1 MKFDVI
7 IIGGGLAGLACG
19 IRLAEQGKY
28 CAIVSAGQN
37 ALHFSSGSLDLLA
50 KLPDGRVV
58 SQPLTAIDALAELA
72 PEHPYSKMRQA
83 GVVGELSELAPQA
96 EALLQRCGL
105 KLVGSAA
112 KNHLRLTPLGGCR
125 PTWLSPADIPVAPL
139 EGPLPWQNV
148 AVIGIEGF
156 LDFQPQMVASALQE
170 QGVEATADYL
180 HLPALDRL
188 RDNPSE
194 FRAVN
199 IARLL
204 DLPENRQPLADE
216 LARLSSDAE
225 MILLP
230 ACIGLDESAPLE
242 ALRAAVGKPIQLLP
256 TLPPSLLG
264 IRLHQALRQRFQQL
278 GGITMPGDAVL
289 RAELVGNR
297 ITGLYSRNH
306 GDIPLRAA
314 QIVLASGSFFS
325 NGLVATFEH
334 VYEPIL
340 DLDILSLPNR
350 ADWSRSNMFAP
361 QPYLQ
366 FGANT
371 DNRLRALRGGVALD
385 NLHVIGAVL
394 GGYDPLQ
401 QGCGAGVSLTS
412 ALFVAEQIV
421 SAMEVTL

>member
-1 MKFDVI
+1 
-7 IIGGGLAGLACG
+7 
-19 IRLAEQGKY
+19 
-28 CAIVSAGQN
+28 
-37 ALHFSSGSLDLLA
+37 
-50 KLPDGRVV
+50 
-58 SQPLTAIDALAELA
+58 
-72 PEHPYSKMRQA
+72 MRQFGPA
-83 GVVGELSELAPQA
+83 GELSELAPQA

-125 PTWLSPADIPVAPL
+125 PTWLSPIDIPVAPL

-156 LDFQPQMVASALQE
+156 LDFQPQMVASALQD
-170 QGVEATADYL
+170 QGIEATADYL

-199 IARLL
+199 IARVL
-204 DLPENRQPLADE
+204 DLPENLQPLADE
-216 LARLSSDAE
+216 LSRLSCEADT
-225 MILLP
+225 ILLP
-230 ACIGLDESAPLE
+230 ACIGLDESTPLD

-278 GGITMPGDAVL
+278 GGMTMPGDAVL
-289 RAELVGNR
+289 RAEMVDNR
-297 ITGLYSRNH
+297 ITGLYTRNH

-314 QIVLASGSFFS
+314 QMVLASGSFFS
-325 NGLVATFEH
+325 NGLVATFER

-340 DLDILSLPNR
+340 DLDVLSLPNR

-366 FGANT
+366 FGVNT
-371 DNRLRALRGGVALD
+371 DNRLRALRGGIALE

>member
-50 KLPDGRVV
+50 KLPDGRAV
-58 SQPLTAIDALAELA
+58 SQPLSALSALAELA
-72 PEHPYSKMRQA
+72 PEHPYSKMRNITQLD
-83 GVVGELSELAPQA
+83 ELVQEA
-96 EALLQRCGL
+96 EALLRRCGL
-105 KLVGSAA
+105 DIVGSSAE
-112 KNHLRLTPLGGCR
+112 NHLRLTPLGSCR
-125 PTWLSPADIPVAPL
+125 PTWLSLADIPVAPL
-139 EGPLPWQNV
+139 NGPLPWQRV

-156 LDFQPQMVASALQE
+156 LDFQPQMVASALQD
-170 QGVEATADYL
+170 QGIDATADYL

-199 IARLL
+199 IARIL

-216 LARLSSDAE
+216 LSRLSFTAE

-230 ACIGLDESAPLE
+230 ACIGLDKSAPLD
-242 ALRAAVGKPIQLLP
+242 ALRAVVGKPIQLLP

-264 IRLHQALRQRFQQL
+264 MRLHQALRHRFQQL
-278 GGITMPGDAVL
+278 GGLVMPGDAVL
-289 RAELVGNR
+289 RAELVDNR

-314 QIVLASGSFFS
+314 QMVLASGSFFS
-325 NGLVATFEH
+325 NGLVATFDK

-340 DLDILSLPNR
+340 DLDILSLPHR
-350 ADWSRSNMFAP
+350 ADWSHSNLFAP

-366 FGANT
+366 FGVNT
-371 DNRLRALRGGVALD
+371 DNHLRPLRGGVALE
-385 NLHVIGAVL
+385 NLHAIGAVL

-412 ALFVAEQIV
+412 AVFVAEQII
-421 SAMEVTL
+421 SEMAVTL

>member
-7 IIGGGLAGLACG
+7 IIGGGLAGLVCG

-50 KLPDGRVV
+50 KLPNGKAV
-58 SQPLTAIDALAELA
+58 SQPLSALETLAELA
-72 PEHPYSKMRQA
+72 PEHPYSKMGQT
-83 GVVGELSELAPQA
+83 GQVGELAQQA
-96 EALLQRCGL
+96 ESLLSRCGL
-105 KLVGSAA
+105 NLVGCAA
-112 KNHLRLTPLGGCR
+112 KNHLRLTPLGNCR

-139 EGPLPWQNV
+139 EGPLPWQKV

-170 QGVEATADYL
+170 QGVEVTADYL

-199 IARLL
+199 IARVL
-204 DLPENRQPLADE
+204 DLPENLQPLADE
-216 LARLSSDAE
+216 LARLSSTAE

-230 ACIGLDESAPLE
+230 ACIGLDESAPLD

-264 IRLHQALRQRFQQL
+264 MRLHQALRHRFQQL
-278 GGITMPGDAVL
+278 GGIVMPGDAVL

-314 QIVLASGSFFS
+314 QMVLASGSFFS

-350 ADWSRSNMFAP
+350 ADWSNSNMFAP

-366 FGANT
+366 FGVNT

>member
-19 IRLAEQGKY
+19 IKLAEQGKY

-50 KLPDGRVV
+50 KLPDGRAV
-58 SQPLTAIDALAELA
+58 SKPLSALSALAEIA
-72 PEHPYSKMRQA
+72 PEHPYSKMGQVA
-83 GVVGELSELAPQA
+83 KLALDA
-96 EALLQRCGL
+96 ESLLQRCGL

-112 KNHLRLTPLGGCR
+112 QNHQRLTPLGGCR

-139 EGPLPWQNV
+139 DGPLPWQKV

-156 LDFQPQMVASALQE
+156 LDFQPQMVASALQD

-180 HLPALDRL
+180 HLPELDRL

-204 DLPENRQPLADE
+204 DLPENLQPLADE
-216 LARLSSDAE
+216 LSRLSSAAD

-230 ACIGLDESAPLE
+230 ACIGLEATAPLD
-242 ALRAAVGKPIQLLP
+242 ALRAAVGKSIQLLP

-264 IRLHQALRQRFQQL
+264 MRLHQALRQRFQQL
-278 GGITMPGDAVL
+278 GGIIMPGDAVL
-289 RAELVGNR
+289 RAELVGDR

-314 QIVLASGSFFS
+314 HMVLASGSFFS
-325 NGLVATFEH
+325 NGLVATFEQ

-350 ADWSRSNMFAP
+350 ADWSHSNMFAP

-366 FGANT
+366 FGVKT

-385 NLHVIGAVL
+385 NLHAIGAVL

-421 SAMEVTL
+421 GAMEVTL

>member
-7 IIGGGLAGLACG
+7 IIGGGLAGLTCG

-37 ALHFSSGSLDLLA
+37 ALHFSSGSLDLLT
-50 KLPDGRVV
+50 KLPDGRAV
-58 SQPLTAIDALAELA
+58 SQPLSALDALAELA
-72 PEHPYSKMRQA
+72 PEHPYSKMGR
-83 GVVGELSELAPQA
+83 VGALAQEA
-96 EALLQRCGL
+96 ESLLQRCGL

-112 KNHLRLTPLGGCR
+112 KNHLRLTPLGSCR
-125 PTWLSPADIPVAPL
+125 STWLSPADIPVAPL
-139 EGPLPWQNV
+139 EEPLPWQKV

-156 LDFQPQMVASALQE
+156 LDFQPQMVASSLQD
-170 QGVEATADYL
+170 QGVDATSDYL

-199 IARLL
+199 IARVL
-204 DLPENRQPLADE
+204 DLPQNLQPLADE
-216 LARLSSDAE
+216 LSRLSSTSE

-230 ACIGLDESAPLE
+230 ACIGLDESAPLD

-264 IRLHQALRQRFQQL
+264 MRLHQALRQRFQQL
-278 GGITMPGDAVL
+278 GGIVMPGDAVL

-314 QIVLASGSFFS
+314 QMVLASGSFFS

-366 FGANT
+366 FGVNT
-371 DNRLRALRGGVALD
+371 DNRLRALRGGIALD

>member
-50 KLPDGRVV
+50 KLPDGRAV
-58 SQPLTAIDALAELA
+58 SQPLAALSMLAKLA
-72 PEHPYSKMRQA
+72 PEHPYSKMGKIRPVA
-83 GVVGELSELAPQA
+83 ELAQAA
-96 EALLQRCGL
+96 EALLRRCDL
-105 KLVGSAA
+105 DIVGSSAE
-112 KNHLRLTPLGGCR
+112 NHFRLTPLGRCR
-125 PTWLSPADIPVAPL
+125 PTWLSPVDIPVAPL
-139 EGPLPWQNV
+139 TGPLPWQQV

-170 QGVEATADYL
+170 QGVNATADYL

-199 IARLL
+199 IARVL
-204 DLPENRQPLADE
+204 DLPENLQLLADE
-216 LARLSSDAE
+216 LSRLSSTAE

-230 ACIGLDESAPLE
+230 ACIGLDKSAPLE
-242 ALRAAVGKPIQLLP
+242 ALRAAVGKPVQLLP

-264 IRLHQALRQRFQQL
+264 MRLHQALRQRFQQL
-278 GGITMPGDAVL
+278 GGLIMPGDAVL

-297 ITGLYSRNH
+297 VTGLYSRNH

-314 QIVLASGSFFS
+314 HVVLASGSFFS
-325 NGLVATFEH
+325 NGLVATFEQI
-334 VYEPIL
+334 YEPIL
-340 DLDILSLPNR
+340 ELDILSLPNR
-350 ADWSRSNMFAP
+350 ADWSSNNMFAP

-366 FGANT
+366 FGVNT
-371 DNRLRALRGGVALD
+371 DDDLRPLRGGITLD
-385 NLHVIGAVL
+385 NLYAIGSVL

-412 ALFVAEQIV
+412 ALFVAEQIGCSSNEL
-421 SAMEVTL
+421 SAQ